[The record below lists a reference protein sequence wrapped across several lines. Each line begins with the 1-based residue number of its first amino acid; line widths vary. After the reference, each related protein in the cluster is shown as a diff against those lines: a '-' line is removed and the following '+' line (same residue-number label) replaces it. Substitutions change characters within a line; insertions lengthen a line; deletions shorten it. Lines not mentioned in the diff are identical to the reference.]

1 MTSSAFT
8 IDDILITRVSNHV
21 KDYMAHYDAS
31 HDFHHIQRV
40 VRLAQHIQ
48 SHTPNTSPEVVTLC
62 ALLHD
67 VGDRKYVK
75 AEEDASRLIYTFL
88 VSIDVPAELAEK
100 IQTICLGV
108 SYSSETKDPGK
119 VLALIKEYP
128 ELAVV
133 QDADRLDAI
142 GAVGIG
148 RAFTFGGAKNRSLG
162 SSMDH
167 FEEKLL
173 KIEGMMK
180 TDVGRELAKERTR
193 RMRLMKQWW
202 ESETGGTVQ

>member
-1 MTSSAFT
+1 MSSSDFT
-8 IDDILITRVSNHV
+8 IDDALITKVTNHV

-48 SHTPNTSPEVVTLC
+48 SHTPNTSPEIVTLC

-75 AEEDASRLIYTFL
+75 AGEDASRLIYTFL
-88 VSIDVPAELAEK
+88 VSIDVPAKLAQK
-100 IQTICLGV
+100 IQTICSGV
-108 SYSSETKDPGK
+108 SYSSEIKDPSK
-119 VLALIKEYP
+119 VLALVKEYP

-148 RAFTFGGAKNRSLG
+148 RVFTFGGAKNRSLD
-162 SSMDH
+162 SSMRH
-167 FEEKLL
+167 FDEKLL
-173 KIEGMMK
+173 KVGGMMK
-180 TDVGRELAKERTR
+180 TDVGKELAKERTE

-202 ESETGGTVQ
+202 ELETGGII